1 MAYWQV
7 QNPGPFVTLRAD
19 LFAYAGDYDPPQA
32 DPNLGNFSGE
42 MGSEYAP
49 IEKVDVLRGLID
61 TFAVMYPQVQQIDF
75 RQDVSRLNVPV
86 CFFKVGMSFAP
97 VAIFYASG
105 SPCSTRLPSRC
116 SRSTVQ
122 VIPSPL
128 NASRICITF
137 LSIRSC
143 QLAIQTEGIDSRA
156 LHRIDSESLHPSG
169 IDSMHTP
176 VRSIPALADQRQ
188 FFSLACGHGEGCS
201 CAEGREIGRG
211 ATLFAARC
219 PGMCWKK
226 LTCRT

>member
-1 MAYWQV
+1 
-7 QNPGPFVTLRAD
+7 
-19 LFAYAGDYDPPQA
+19 
-32 DPNLGNFSGE
+32 

-49 IEKVDVLRGLID
+49 IEKVDVLRGLVY

-86 CFFKVGMSFAP
+86 CFFKVGISFAP
-97 VAIFYASG
+97 VATFYASG
-105 SPCSTRLPSRC
+105 SPCSARLPSRC

-176 VRSIPALADQRQ
+176 VRSMPALADQRQ
-188 FFSLACGHGEGCS
+188 FFSLACWHAGMVKGVHARQVGKLGVVRRCS
-201 CAEGREIGRG
+201 QPDVQACV
-211 ATLFAARC
+211 
-219 PGMCWKK
+219 WKK